1 MSKSKSDISTDG
13 LTFLDDG
20 EVLYDDLYLLSETDE
35 KGIVIYANESFLKIA
50 NLTKDELIGQPHN
63 LVRHSE
69 MPRAAFKS
77 LWDDVQEKG
86 FWTGYVKNSRK
97 GGGFYWVYA
106 TVLRSVDKSGNTKY
120 VSIRVKPSREDIR
133 KSEELYATLD

>member
-1 MSKSKSDISTDG
+1 MAKEKNVLDTEG

-20 EVLYDDLYLLSETDE
+20 EVLYSSLYLLSETDE
-35 KGIVIYANESFLKIA
+35 KGIITYASDSFMQIA
-50 NLTKDELIGQPHN
+50 NMTEADLYGQPHN
-63 LVRHSE
+63 CVRHPE

-86 FWTGYVKNSRK
+86 FWTGYVKNARK

-106 TVLRSVDKSGNTKY
+106 TVLRSIDKNGNVKY
-120 VSIRVKPSREDIR
+120 VSIRVKPSREEI
-133 KSEELYATLD
+133 KKAEELYATLD